1 MIPFA
6 RVLKY
11 ENIAPPK
18 EEVKSFGASASYFSV
33 LSTKGDLYV
42 SGSTN
47 ISYFGV
53 SNTTLTKIG
62 DGIANAW
69 YSLSGSDSVVI
80 LKEGK
85 YYQRGAYYGAGVS
98 KTWYDLSTVMNSLF
112 SKDPSAQL
120 MDLQVTPSLYAL
132 MSNGDLYA
140 IGLNSSGQ
148 MGTGNTY
155 TQFSWVLLGSNVKK
169 FIAGQRT
176 VVYLTNDGSIYG
188 CGSNFNGTLLG
199 ADRTTFFKIG
209 TGVYDSLYCVGRSN
223 IKNIL
228 MHNTVDNF
236 WYGTGTNTVG
246 RGGTL
251 ANGNIVSRFT
261 ATPANMYRNN
271 NNSEEGNTS
280 SIVIDGQL
288 YICGWN
294 MWGQTGLGINANSN
308 TDPFTIVPGATDVV
322 FTLNTDQTSFYM
334 NSSKEVYGC
343 GYGSNDNMPG
353 LNGQRVRYTKL
364 VLPF

>member
-1 MIPFA
+1 MLPFV
-6 RVLKY
+6 RMLEYGNV
-11 ENIAPPK
+11 APAK

-42 SGSTN
+42 SGGN
-47 ISYFGV
+47 NNSYFGV
-53 SNTTLTKIG
+53 SSTTLTKIG
-62 DGIANAW
+62 DGITNAW
-69 YSLSGSDSVVI
+69 YSVSGRDSVLI
-80 LKEGK
+80 LKDGK
-85 YYQRGAYYGAGVS
+85 YYQRGAYYSAGVS
-98 KTWYDLSTVMNSLF
+98 TTWNDLSTVMDKLF
-112 SKDPSAQL
+112 AKDPSAQI
-120 MDLQVTPSLYAL
+120 MDLQVAPGLHAL

-140 IGLNSSGQ
+140 IGSNIGGQ
-148 MGTGNTY
+148 MGTGNNSVQY
-155 TQFSWVLLGSNVKK
+155 DWVLLGSNVKK
-169 FIAGQRT
+169 FIAGART
-176 VVYLTNDGSIYG
+176 IVYLTNDGSIYG
-188 CGSNFNGTLLG
+188 CGSNFNGSLLG

-209 TGVYDSLYCVGRSN
+209 TGVYDNFYCIGRSN

-236 WYGTGTNTVG
+236 WYGTGTNTIA

-271 NNSEEGNTS
+271 NNSEEGYTS
-280 SIVIDGQL
+280 SMIVGGQL

-334 NSSKEVYGC
+334 NSNKEVYGC
-343 GYGSNDNMPG
+343 GYGVTDNMPG
-353 LNGQRVRYTKL
+353 VNGQISTYKKL